1 MKPAQVMVYKVI
13 VPPPIGAEHI
23 YIITDSHSQF
33 KTALGST
40 ATGPWRWDLDIWIWK
55 FVWAKGFRSTKGFNV
70 HKPV

>member
-40 ATGPWRWDLDIWIWK
+40 ATGP
-55 FVWAKGFRSTKGFNV
+55 
-70 HKPV
+70 